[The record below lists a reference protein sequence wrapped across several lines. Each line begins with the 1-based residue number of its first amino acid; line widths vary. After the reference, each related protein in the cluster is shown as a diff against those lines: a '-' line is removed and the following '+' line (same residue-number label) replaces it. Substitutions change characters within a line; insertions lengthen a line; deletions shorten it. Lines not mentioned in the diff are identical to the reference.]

1 MSKAL
6 YFGGCAGTRPRSWL
20 SYRRKSASLNA
31 ARVISA
37 RSYAEIDCGPRP
49 SRPDGVA
56 ACVSKAWMSL
66 AVWFISASVFAAPP
80 AARASAFAESLPD
93 IMNSVWNSRST
104 EYFPPGTRPTR
115 VPSTFTSSAVAV
127 TTWRRFSRGISVS
140 PVSSLSVL
148 AGRNLPCGSR
158 AASTLPVSRSAST
171 QPRAVTGPGSFV
183 RPSVMT
189 PRPAIRGPPTTLP
202 SGARPTGGRCPGFG
216 FAGTGAGAAVAG
228 ATGSNPTNA
237 TPSSRKGTIRHRRR
251 TAEW

>member
-6 YFGGCAGTRPRSWL
+6 YFASCAGTRPRNWL

-37 RSYAEIDCGPRP
+37 RSYAETDCGPRP
-49 SRPDGVA
+49 SSPDGVA
-56 ACVSKAWMSL
+56 ACVSYARISL
-66 AVWFISASVFAAPP
+66 AVAFISASVLAVPP

-127 TTWRRFSRGISVS
+127 TTCRRFSRGISVS

-171 QPRAVTGPGSFV
+171 QPRAVTGPGNLA

-189 PRPAIRGPPTTLP
+189 PRPAILGPPTTLP
-202 SGARPTGGRCPGFG
+202 SGARPTGGRRPGFG
-216 FAGTGAGAAVAG
+216 AGGAGAAVTGAAG
-228 ATGSNPTNA
+228 PNPTSA
-237 TPSSRKGTIRHRRR
+237 TPSSKQATIRHRRR